1 MMATVPTPDL
11 ITMFLLVLAGVL
23 TGIVG
28 YGAGLASLVS
38 FPALLAAG
46 LPPLTANLTNT
57 VALIGTTVGGV
68 SAARKELVAVRR
80 HLLPYGLIAV
90 GGGIAGA
97 ALLLAAPPEVFER
110 VVPWLVLFGS
120 IMLVLGPTLRRW
132 HAGRIDYRHPAVT
145 IALGAVAIYG
155 GYFGAGAGV
164 LVLAVLSAVLEHT
177 LAELTALRSFI
188 LGCANL
194 VAALV
199 FVVTGGVA
207 WLYAVPLG
215 VGSLL
220 GAALGPWIMRRV
232 PETPARVV
240 VALAGVALAVKL
252 YLDYYR

>member
-1 MMATVPTPDL
+1 MMADVPVPDL
-11 ITMFLLVLAGVL
+11 TTFVLLVLAGIL

-28 YGAGLASLVS
+28 YGAGLASLIS
-38 FPALLAAG
+38 FPALLATG
-46 LPPLTANLTNT
+46 LTPLAANLTNT
-57 VALIGTTVGGV
+57 VALIGTTIGGV

-80 HLLPYGLIAV
+80 HLLPYGLIGLA
-90 GGGIAGA
+90 GGVAGA
-97 ALLLAAPPEVFER
+97 ALLLVAPPEVFEQ

-120 IMLVLGPTLRRW
+120 IMLIIGPSLRRL
-132 HAGRIDYRHPAVT
+132 HAGRIDYRHPAVN
-145 IALGAVAIYG
+145 IAIGAVAIYG

-164 LVLAVLSAVLEHT
+164 LVLAVLTAVLEHT

-194 VAALV
+194 VAAVV
-199 FVVTGGVA
+199 FAITGGVA
-207 WLYAVPLG
+207 WLHALPLG
-215 VGSLL
+215 AGSIL

-252 YLDYYR
+252 YLDYYQ